1 MSKREKADD
10 LFKEMV
16 GDAPKVSRRTEA
28 TTGAEEGELIG
39 FTVRLPKA
47 QKETLERHLWSQYGE
62 KLATGARRI
71 IVEWMRKEQLP

>member
-16 GDAPKVSRRTEA
+16 GDAPKVSRRAEA
-28 TTGAEEGELIG
+28 TTEAEGELIG

-47 QKETLERHLWSQYGE
+47 QKEALERYLWSQYGE

-71 IVEWMRKEQLP
+71 IVEWMRKEGLP